1 MDAESPR
8 PECYNPPD
16 SAGGTGGSCSGPQ
29 TAEDEFLLPPQLL
42 VAYEEG
48 GTKEGGTKQRSSGPA
63 APRSSGVQ
71 TSCLPQPRNP
81 AAWYTDG
88 SSFLQ
93 EEERRAGAA
102 VTTESEIVWTSPLPP
117 GTSAQKAELIA
128 LTQALRMAEARRTRN

>member
-29 TAEDEFLLPPQLL
+29 TAEDEFLLPPQLP
-42 VAYEEG
+42 VAYE
-48 GTKEGGTKQRSSGPA
+48 EGGTKQRSSGPA
-63 APRSSGVQ
+63 ALRSNGVQ
-71 TSCLPQPRNP
+71 TSCLPQLRNP
-81 AAWYTDG
+81 AAWFMDG
-88 SSFLQ
+88 NSFLQ
-93 EEERRAGAA
+93 ERERRTGAA

-128 LTQALRMAEARRTRN
+128 LTQALRMAEARRIRN